1 MLLKSLLFALL
12 LSASS
17 EEPRRLRGASE
28 PRLNG
33 TSSDVYE
40 GNYTNITKRAAVSNQ
55 FNPGPRPGR
64 HEPLSFS
71 RRVSSDEPKPG
82 SRFQRPASAG
92 SAFTTGR
99 PLSHRQHAPRPT
111 TTRNSR
117 RTSRHRYQHPKQTP
131 APSRIRNLANSA
143 ALVPPW
149 LPNATSGLSG
159 VIDSSCAGRRR
170 RVTRPTARSRRLG

>member
-55 FNPGPRPGR
+55 IQPRAATGSVTNPCRFPAASRAMNQNPDPDSNDPRVQG
-64 HEPLSFS
+64 
-71 RRVSSDEPKPG
+71 V
-82 SRFQRPASAG
+82 
-92 SAFTTGR
+92 
-99 PLSHRQHAPRPT
+99 
-111 TTRNSR
+111 
-117 RTSRHRYQHPKQTP
+117 
-131 APSRIRNLANSA
+131 PSPQVVL
-143 ALVPPW
+143 
-149 LPNATSGLSG
+149 
-159 VIDSSCAGRRR
+159 
-170 RVTRPTARSRRLG
+170 